1 MERAFSLVVF
11 VDLSSGIGMKVVVGL
26 GFGVVP
32 LSEWLGVSF
41 GFIGVEVS
49 MRGFEIGL
57 MLFFLVDLDMEGVVV
72 FGSGLLSDV
81 LDGLDGFADVGR
93 DSAD

>member
-1 MERAFSLVVF
+1 M
-11 VDLSSGIGMKVVVGL
+11 DLSSGIGMKVVVGL

-32 LSEWLGVSF
+32 LSEWLGVRF
-41 GFIGVEVS
+41 WFIGVEVS

-57 MLFFLVDLDMEGVVV
+57 MLFFLVDLDMEGVVI
-72 FGSGLLSDV
+72 FGSGLLSDM

-93 DSAD
+93 DSVD